1 MNNQDGKQQ
10 LSHLVE
16 QTNSIVNSGK
26 NPMQIMRDMNIPL
39 DYIRKVKGFLN
50 TPLIG
55 NAIFNYAER
64 KGYKKEDFVQMC
76 LIADSSS
83 IASPCGA
90 CRQVISEFFLKETP
104 IILVTVKGESLIT
117 NIGELLPYGFDEGN
131 LK

>member
-39 DYIRKVKGFLN
+39 DYIRKVRGFLN

-64 KGYKKEDFVQMC
+64 KGYKKED
-76 LIADSSS
+76 
-83 IASPCGA
+83 
-90 CRQVISEFFLKETP
+90 
-104 IILVTVKGESLIT
+104 ILNVFEMLEKGVENDTFNTYVPTTQKTTLGSGDLEKYKKYT
-117 NIGELLPYGFDEGN
+117 KYF
-131 LK
+131 